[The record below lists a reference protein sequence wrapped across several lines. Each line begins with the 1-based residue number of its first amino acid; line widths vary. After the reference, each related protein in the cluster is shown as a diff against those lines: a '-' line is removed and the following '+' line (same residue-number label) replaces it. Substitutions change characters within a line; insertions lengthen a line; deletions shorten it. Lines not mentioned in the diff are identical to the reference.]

1 MTIATAKNTPR
12 NSYTASGS
20 QTDFTIG
27 FEFFSVNDIKVYK
40 NGTLMTYNASP
51 SSNTQYKITGTA
63 SGSDSAYE
71 FGAGGT
77 VTFGSGLSASDSV
90 VIIRDIVIERTT
102 DFTPSGTFDIQTLNT
117 ELDKIYAL
125 IAEQDQQSARSVKL
139 LDTDT
144 VSVTTTLPSKAD
156 RASKQFEFDSD
167 GNVTVGTGTIGV
179 TASADELNILD
190 GCTLT
195 TTELNQFDGF
205 TIADE
210 DDMSSNS
217 ATKLSTQQ
225 SIKAYVDSQIA
236 TEDTIQELND
246 TDISSLASGHILI
259 WDGSDSFD
267 NKPISGDVTLA
278 STGAITIANNA
289 VETAMINADAVTNAK
304 IADDSID
311 SEHYVDGS
319 IDTAHIGDLQ
329 VTTAK
334 IAADAITSTEI
345 ADDAISE
352 EHLDPTVIS
361 GLSDT
366 TIASDD
372 HLMFFDA
379 TDNQLKKV
387 DAAELGVGT
396 ALTEIVGDTSP
407 QLGGTLDVNGNTIDM
422 NGLAD
427 GLILDTD
434 GDTTISAP
442 TDDQIDIEIGG
453 ADDFT
458 FTANKF
464 TALSGSDIEIAS
476 GATITNNG
484 TATGFGTPLRPNV
497 EPLIINGE
505 MQISV
510 KGDQTGITGTH
521 FVVDRFAVRQD
532 ANFGTWSTTRDND
545 VPTGKG
551 FSHSLKM
558 DCTTADTSLGADDD
572 SKIDYRFEGQH
583 LQLLKKG
590 TSSAEKVTLAF
601 YVKSA
606 KTGTYTVELFDNDND
621 RQCSK
626 TYTISSANTWEQKV
640 INFPADTT
648 GTLGNDNAHSL
659 SINWYL
665 GAGSNFTSGTLNS
678 SSFASTTKAN
688 RVSSSQV
695 NLADS
700 TSNDWFL
707 TGVQFEV
714 GEYTASTLPAFQ
726 HQMIEDTQRRCSRYV
741 QKIASSNNQGVGE
754 GFSSDGTGRGATM
767 IPFLPM
773 RASPTVT
780 SSAASTFKFQQGVT
794 TSGNGTGFIVK
805 SVNNN
810 QGANQGQSYGVGLF
824 RVHLDVSVSGM
835 AQDGRF
841 CRGVSN
847 GDSFVIV
854 DAEL

>member
-289 VETAMINADAVTNAK
+289 VETAMINADAVN
-304 IADDSID
+304 
-311 SEHYVDGS
+311 SEHYTDGS
-319 IDTAHIGDLQ
+319 IDTAHIGDDQ
-329 VTTAK
+329 VTNAK